1 MHRFAIALLLTALLV
16 TPAPAQQQPTQRV
29 APAAFAE
36 IFPVKV
42 LENFNPEGGPA
53 KVNLGNYIGKKP
65 VVFYYMLPGHVRS
78 EETLAE
84 LTAIV
89 DKAGR
94 DKIALIPLVSVRP
107 GADPTPLKTRI
118 NELDLDLPVLF
129 DEGFVLGQQLTV
141 STVPSISMLD
151 TNGKLRL
158 ANAGALKQTVE
169 YNLDIA
175 GLIARAAKTGT
186 VGTYGPMPRYY
197 PVVEMVDKDCP
208 DFEAPMLGSGA
219 RTSWAKLFD
228 PEALNVLIFWSVDCP
243 HCKKTM
249 PEINEW
255 LKKNPDGY
263 NIISAARVA
272 DAAQKQRTEDYCKIQ
287 NFVFPTIVDDDKS
300 LGDLFQ
306 VTATPTI
313 LLVGP
318 NGKIDSVYTSGN
330 IDFEKDLVAKRKA
343 LLGS

>member
-1 MHRFAIALLLTALLV
+1 MYRFAVAFLMIALLASPLF
-16 TPAPAQQQPTQRV
+16 AQQAAQRT

-36 IFPVKV
+36 LFPAKI
-42 LENFNPEGGPA
+42 LDNFNPEGGPA
-53 KVNLGNYIGKKP
+53 KVNLSNYIGKKP
-65 VVFYYMLPGHVRS
+65 VVFYYMVPGHERS
-78 EETLAE
+78 EEVLKE
-84 LTAIV
+84 LIGMV
-89 DKAGR
+89 DKLGR
-94 DKIALIPLVSVRP
+94 DKIALLPLVTVPP
-107 GADPTPLKTRI
+107 GGDSAAFKTRI
-118 NELDLDLPVLF
+118 NELKLNVPVLF
-129 DEGFVLGQQLTV
+129 DEGFVMGQQLTV

-151 TNGKLRL
+151 GQGKLRL

-169 YNLDIA
+169 YNLDIT
-175 GLIARAAKTGT
+175 GVIERAAKTGN

-208 DFEAPMLGSGA
+208 DFEAAMVGSGV
-219 RTSWAKLFD
+219 RTSWSKLFD
-228 PEALNVLIFWSVDCP
+228 PKALNVLVFWSVDCG

-263 NIISAARVA
+263 NIITAARVA
-272 DAAQKQRTEDYCKIQ
+272 DPAQKQRTEDYCKIQ
-287 NFVFPTIVDDDKS
+287 NFVFPTLIDDDKT

-313 LLVGP
+313 LVVGP
-318 NGKIDSVYTSGN
+318 SGKIESVYTSGN
-330 IDFEKDLVAKRKA
+330 IDFDKDLAAKRKQ